1 MQDLGSAFRWCL
13 IGFYTLGL
21 GIPALA
27 ASLVDRS
34 GRYMQFFGRIW
45 SLGVLRLA
53 GAQVEVH
60 GRHHLRG
67 EQAQVIVA
75 NHQGYFD
82 IFALLTVLRMPNA
95 WMLKQELL
103 RIPIVGWCMARGG
116 HVAVD
121 RFDAARASRGLG
133 EAEAKLRQGISVVV
147 FPEGT
152 RSRDGQVQ
160 PFKKGAFLLALRNQA
175 PILPISLSGS
185 QHILAKGSFRL
196 TPGVVRVVIHPP
208 WPVKGLGVEAVEDL
222 IIKVRDQIVSGLGA
236 EGPAVGG

>member
-1 MQDLGSAFRWCL
+1 MRDLRSAVRWWL
-13 IGFYTLGL
+13 IALYTLGL

-27 ASLVDRS
+27 VSLVDRS
-34 GRYMQFFGRIW
+34 GRLMQFFSQIW

-53 GAQVEVH
+53 SVRVEVH
-60 GRHHLRG
+60 GRHYLQG

-82 IFALLTVLRMPNA
+82 IFALLTVLRRPSA

-103 RIPIVGWCMARGG
+103 RLPIVGWCMARGG

-121 RFDAARASRGLG
+121 RFDVARASRGLA
-133 EAEAKLRQGISVVV
+133 EAEAKLRQGISVVI

-152 RSRDGQVQ
+152 RSRDGRVQ
-160 PFKKGAFLLALRNQA
+160 PFKKGAFLLALRSQA

-185 QHILAKGSFRL
+185 GRILEKGSFRL
-196 TPGVVRVVIHPP
+196 TPGVVRVAIHPP
-208 WPVKGLGVEAVEDL
+208 VPVKGLGVEAVEDL
-222 IIKVRDQIVSGLGA
+222 IAKVRDQIMAGLEA
-236 EGPAVGG
+236 EGLAGGG